1 MDHTD
6 KGQASLLRFN
16 NLWAAEYTLNSL
28 LVFSTGRSFEKY
40 RELRRKA
47 PLLTPALC
55 IFSVGTEIRY
65 GATMEADLD
74 WDEYLNRGWDQAVVL
89 EEVNRLNLH
98 LQVRGIVLFSSDCS
112 WLSVFT
118 VWALS

>member
-1 MDHTD
+1 VDHTD
-6 KGQASLLRFN
+6 KGHASLLRFN
-16 NLWAAEYTLNSL
+16 NLWAAEYAHNSL

-40 RELRRKA
+40 TELRRQA

-74 WDEYLNRGWDQAVVL
+74 WDNYLNQGWDQAVVL
-89 EEVNRLNLH
+89 EEVKRLNLR
-98 LQVRGIVLFSSDCS
+98 LQVRGIVLLSCDCS
-112 WLSVFT
+112 WLAVFT